1 MIQCKSFTVKQKEVE
16 KMDRESYLY
25 MRARR
30 SQKTACV
37 EGKKNWDI
45 NYVVKIIEEWEKMQ
59 GLFKGVKR

>member
-16 KMDRESYLY
+16 KMDKESYLY

-30 SQKTACV
+30 LQKTACV

-45 NYVVKIIEEWEKMQ
+45 NYLIKIIKEWEEMQ
-59 GLFKGVKR
+59 RLFKRSKR